1 MYEGNVKNGRFINA
15 VNNFKTRKAVETM
28 QNIRIMLIGV
38 GNVIGEEDAVKDR
51 HYSTSVYCF
60 SQNGEVYAITIDNFH
75 KFIKTTDMDTW
86 HMLEKN
92 ALQKELNVLKIMEAK
107 FKLEEESQLLKA
119 DFPNKYVDEELN
131 YMKEIRETYFLP
143 KEEDYVDIAKESP
156 IKKNYEITDQ
166 TMKKIESS
174 NSFSK
179 TSVSPR
185 AKENLLFQKNLM

>member
-179 TSVSPR
+179 TSVSPT